1 MRRILYIMIICVFA
15 PGLLSACSGEAM
27 KEMETGKD
35 VSGVLTGAAVS
46 GQAVSGQVI
55 QTVGRETDSPKK
67 DAKKEDSEEALES
80 RYRTERYYYT
90 TFDDGGQ
97 VEAGDIYVVQISLAT
112 GKRKVISVEGLCQL
126 VNIEGDYLYYLV
138 SNEDEDEDDDEEWTH
153 NWEGYSLW
161 RLPIEH
167 RRDGTEELKVNQREP
182 VKGLDDID
190 YVPNDVDIYMDDQY
204 IMYGGG
210 GFNSHLI
217 CYDRK
222 SGKKTTL
229 PDSSLEDEDW
239 PVDIVRIYRNDD
251 HIDIVTKKGIVTW
264 DVKTGDV
271 TNVYQDNTL
280 DNYWPLSTRDVCF
293 YHITV
298 GREVLRMD
306 MHTKKKTEFVSEEEF
321 LHVLEEATG
330 LPEKELDF
338 FMGCMYYDQ
347 NHLYMVANVTYK
359 KEGETCYQDVVLSR
373 EDVEGSPLKYERDL
387 TDYMWGGHGNTAR
400 AEWSEDNADAYNYWE
415 DCDWADCCS
424 INGGKV
430 YIRWFFSEKSD
441 RVDKMKEVVYDLKTK
456 KVRPA
461 KEKEMIMLEHLR

>member
-15 PGLLSACSGEAM
+15 LGLLSGCSGEAM

-67 DAKKEDSEEALES
+67 DAKKEDSEEVFGS
-80 RYRTERYYYT
+80 RYCTGRYYYT
-90 TFDDGGQ
+90 TFDDGSQ
-97 VEAGDIYVVQISLAT
+97 VEEGDIYVAQISLAT
-112 GKRKVISVEGLCQL
+112 AKRKLISVEGICE
-126 VNIEGDYLYYLV
+126 VVSIEGDYLYYLV
-138 SNEDEDEDDDEEWTH
+138 SNDEEEDDDEEWTH

-161 RLPIEH
+161 RLPIER
-167 RRDGTEELKVNQREP
+167 RRDGAEELRVDQREP
-182 VKGLDDID
+182 VKDLDDIYYD
-190 YVPNDVDIYMDDQY
+190 TTDIYIDDQY
-204 IMYGGG
+204 IIYAGVY
-210 GFNSHLI
+210 HLI

-222 SGKKTTL
+222 SGKKTRL
-229 PDSSLEDEDW
+229 SDSSLEDKHW
-239 PVDIVRIYRNDD
+239 PADIERIYRNGGR
-251 HIDIVTKKGIVTW
+251 IDIVVKKGIVTW

-271 TNVYQDNTL
+271 TAVYQDNAL
-280 DNYWPLSTRDVCF
+280 DDYAPLITGDVCF
-293 YHITV
+293 YHIAA
-298 GREVLRMD
+298 GRAVLRMD
-306 MHTKKKTEFVSEEEF
+306 MHTKDKTDFVSEEEF
-321 LHVLEEATG
+321 LDVLEEATG

-359 KEGETCYQDVVLSR
+359 KAGKTCYQDVVLSR
-373 EDVEGSPLKYERDL
+373 EDEEGSPLKYERDV

-415 DCDWADCCS
+415 DCDWADCRS

-430 YIRWFFSEKSD
+430 YILWFFSEKSD
-441 RVDKMKEVVYDLKTK
+441 RADKMKEVVYDLKTK

-461 KEKEMIMLEHLR
+461 KEKEMIMFEHLR